1 MKKINYDKYSHE
13 INLEETDK
21 NNSWV
26 SKTRKKLNKNKIFIN
41 LISSVFLTIMSITI
55 SIIGVIAS
63 VRSAEIYEEQLKIM
77 ENDREPYFTI
87 TSESVDGIFN
97 GSDYNYVKKIYTIEN
112 EGGLIMGACIP
123 EIYTYIFMQV
133 YNTDTGEKNTYI
145 LYLDDIFEKEEVF
158 SIYNSKNKEF
168 KFYKHESDKVDKLVP
183 KLKSYFEKTFS
194 NKTANKYTLETYIS
208 NYIEMEYINYENV
221 EFEQKYKLIDEDQ
234 VSLVKMNEDID
245 DAYII
250 GTISIEE
257 DFSKF
262 VESICVFFKNTINFG
277 SNEEALEIAKRY
289 LSTYPYSRE
298 GLIEQLNYRDIFS
311 YDNAVYAADNCG
323 ADWNEQAVKTAE
335 NYLSFEPYSYNKL
348 LEVLTS
354 VEKFT
359 HDQAIYG
366 INNCEVD
373 WNHQAERRI
382 QGYIYSNKA
391 CSYNE
396 LIKLL
401 EDEGFTHEQAV
412 YGVKQNG
419 YYN

>member
-1 MKKINYDKYSHE
+1 MKRINYDKYSHE

-21 NNSWV
+21 NNTWV

-63 VRSAEIYEEQLKIM
+63 LRSTEIYEGQLKIM

-97 GSDYNYVKKIYTIEN
+97 GSDYTYVKKIYTIEN

-123 EIYTYIFMQV
+123 EIYTYIFMKV
-133 YNTDTGEKNTYI
+133 YNTDTGEKSTYI

-194 NKTANKYTLETYIS
+194 KKTSNIYTLEAYIS

-221 EFEQKYKLIDEDQ
+221 EFEQKYRLIDEDQ

-245 DAYII
+245 DAFII

-262 VESICVFFKNTINFG
+262 GEGICGLFKNTINFG

-335 NYLSFEPYSYNKL
+335 NYLSLEPYSYNKL

-354 VEKFT
+354 FEKFT

-373 WNHQAERRI
+373 WNHQAEQRI
-382 QGYIYSNKA
+382 QGYIYSNKS

-401 EDEGFTHEQAV
+401 EDEGFTHDQAV
-412 YGVKQNG
+412 YGVEQNG